1 MTDASSIQIDDEY
14 LPEAP
19 SSQRRPRWRW
29 TLLAITALVLATEV
43 GLHLALLPRLDLV
56 RLLSFGAVAELMI
69 GLLLVLILV
78 SLQSRELPS
87 RIHAWLSI
95 GLGLWL
101 VSCTADVLDELV
113 LQPLWVSA
121 FIEDVPRI
129 AGMGLASLGL
139 LALVRHAA
147 SMVHELET
155 LSLRETLT
163 GLGNRRR
170 FNQVVAERQ
179 DSGYGLLLMD
189 LDHFKTVN
197 DRFGH
202 AVGDEVLS
210 RVAEVLQDL
219 SPGNSES
226 FRLGGEEFAMV
237 TASLDEQALEALARR
252 ICRSV
257 AALRPRQDLSVT
269 MSIGVGHSRRD
280 EPQLELMQRVD
291 RALYRAKSE
300 GRNRV
305 AMAEA

>member
-1 MTDASSIQIDDEY
+1 MPDAETNQEY
-14 LPEAP
+14 EDYPIEGSAP
-19 SSQRRPRWRW
+19 RVKHPWRW
-29 TLLAITALVLATEV
+29 PLLGATAAVLAVEI
-43 GLHLALLPRLDLV
+43 GLHLAYLPRLE
-56 RLLSFGAVAELMI
+56 RSGLLGFGGIAELMI

-78 SLQSRELPS
+78 ALQSRELPG

-101 VSCTADVLDELV
+101 ISCTADILDEVV

-121 FIEDVPRI
+121 FLEDVPRI
-129 AGMGLASLGL
+129 AGMGLTSLGL

-147 SMVHELET
+147 AVVRELQT

-170 FNQVVAERQ
+170 FNQVVAEREPT
-179 DSGYGLLLMD
+179 GYGLLLMD
-189 LDHFKTVN
+189 LDHFKGVN

-210 RVAEVLQDL
+210 RVAEVLRDL
-219 SPGNSES
+219 SPPNAES
-226 FRLGGEEFAMV
+226 FRLGGEEFAVV
-237 TASLDEQALEALARR
+237 TESLDESALEVLARR

-269 MSIGVGHSRRD
+269 MSIGVGRSRRD

-291 RALYRAKSE
+291 RALYRAKAD

-305 AMAEA
+305 ALAEA

>member
-1 MTDASSIQIDDEY
+1 MPDADPKQDHEESPTEGD
-14 LPEAP
+14 AP
-19 SSQRRPRWRW
+19 GVGHPWRW
-29 TLLAITALVLATEV
+29 VLLGATASVLAIEV
-43 GLHLALLPRLDLV
+43 GLHLAFLQPLARPGL
-56 RLLSFGAVAELMI
+56 FGFGGIAELLI

-78 SLQSRELPS
+78 ALQSRELPA

-101 VSCTADVLDELV
+101 ISCTADILDELV
-113 LQPLWVSA
+113 FQPLWVSA
-121 FIEDVPRI
+121 FVEDVPRI
-129 AGMGLASLGL
+129 AGMALTALGL

-147 SMVHELET
+147 SVVRELQT

-179 DSGYGLLLMD
+179 ATGYGLLLMD
-189 LDHFKTVN
+189 LDHFKGVN

-210 RVAEVLQDL
+210 RVADVLSDL
-219 SPGNSES
+219 APAKAES
-226 FRLGGEEFAMV
+226 FRLGGEEFAIV
-237 TASLDEQALEALARR
+237 TDVLDDTALETLARR

-269 MSIGVGHSRRD
+269 MSIGVGRSRRD

-291 RALYRAKSE
+291 RALYRAKAE

-305 AMAEA
+305 ALAQA